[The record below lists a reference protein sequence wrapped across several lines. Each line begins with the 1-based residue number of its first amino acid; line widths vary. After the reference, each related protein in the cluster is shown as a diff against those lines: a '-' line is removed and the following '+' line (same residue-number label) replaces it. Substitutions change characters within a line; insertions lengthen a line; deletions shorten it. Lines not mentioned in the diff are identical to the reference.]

1 MLAVS
6 ALRCISVT
14 NPTPTPAPTAPP
26 TKSLLARILEH
37 PKVAA
42 GRTWA
47 TGEYAKLSRR
57 ERLILA
63 GLGGV
68 VVFMASWGIYEP
80 TRDLFADQRLRLE
93 KTVEAV
99 QTSSSSLER
108 YVKLKARRDL
118 IEREYRGVEIK
129 EGVYAHLENLIRTKL
144 GLSSGFTIK
153 DSPPKGMGG
162 NFEQITYSMKFTTP
176 TLQPIVDLLKEVV
189 HGQRPLLLSS
199 LDIVK
204 RPRGDTLDV
213 SIDVVSIREASGSQ
227 VKKEES

>member
-1 MLAVS
+1 
-6 ALRCISVT
+6 VT
-14 NPTPTPAPTAPP
+14 NESPTNTTTPPPAPPKRALT
-26 TKSLLARILEH
+26 TRILEH

-42 GRTWA
+42 GRAWIM
-47 TGEYAKLSRR
+47 GEYAKLSRR
-57 ERLILA
+57 ERFILA

-68 VVFMASWGIYEP
+68 VVFIAAWGVYEP

-93 KTVEAV
+93 KTLEAV

-153 DSPPKGMGG
+153 DTPPKSMGG

-213 SIDVVSIREASGSQ
+213 SIDVVSIREATGTQ
-227 VKKEES
+227 VKKG